1 MHPVARRVVRTIRA
15 RRLYTAA
22 DRVAVA
28 ISGGS
33 DSVALAWILRE
44 IEAQAGGAAIAGL
57 IHVNHL
63 LRGDESDGDERF
75 CVALAARAGWPI
87 EVARVDVRALAR
99 ERRVSLEAAARL
111 ARERVFGEAAGRLGA
126 TIVATGHTLDDQAET
141 VVLRLLRGAGTRGL
155 SGIRARR
162 GRIARPLIDCR
173 RTDLR
178 RYLAARDEPFREDS
192 SNRDLAIPRNRIRHE
207 VLPQLEAVAP
217 GSPAALARLAAHAA
231 DDEEFLRRTA
241 IELRPKIVLSESGPD
256 RPGGS
261 ACRAASAGGLA
272 ALPPALARRLVRE
285 IAWEAAP
292 GVTLSARHLDAVC
305 TLARTDSVGGHL
317 DLAGLTIER
326 EGDRL
331 TFAAA
336 TGQNRAFRGPRSQA
350 ANPAAN
356 PAGGERV
363 LGVPGSVELPEA
375 GVTISAAAAGP
386 GRTPAAPGPA
396 VALLQA
402 TTVAAP
408 LAVRYWRPGDRFR
421 PLGAPGRRKVQDL
434 FVDRK
439 VPRAQRHLVPIVVD
453 THGHIL
459 WVAGVAMAEEC
470 RVTAPEAGVVIL
482 EMRKP

>member
-1 MHPVARRVVRTIRA
+1 MHPIVRRVVRTIRA

-33 DSVALAWILRE
+33 DSVALAWLLRE
-44 IEAQAGGAAIAGL
+44 IEAQAGGAAVAGL

-63 LRGDESDGDERF
+63 LRGDESDDDERF

-111 ARERVFGEAAGRLGA
+111 ARERVFGESAGCLGA

-256 RPGGS
+256 RPGRPVR
-261 ACRAASAGGLA
+261 RAASAGGIGG
-272 ALPPALARRLVRE
+272 LPPALARRLVRE

-305 TLARTDSVGGHL
+305 TLARADSVGGHL

-326 EGDRL
+326 DGDRM
-331 TFAAA
+331 TFTAA
-336 TGQNRAFRGPRSQA
+336 TGQNRPCRGPRSQ
-350 ANPAAN
+350 AAN

-363 LGVPGSVELPEA
+363 LGVPGSVDLPEA

-386 GRTPAAPGPA
+386 GRTVNPPGPA
-396 VALLQA
+396 VVALQA
-402 TTVAAP
+402 AAVAAP
-408 LAVRYWRPGDRFR
+408 LAVRYWQPGDRFR